1 MDKILQSGDGEIT
14 ITNDGA
20 TILQEMEV
28 EHQAR
33 SVITLVPTRP
43 RPRGERRSLRSF
55 FSRRV
60 LHIAAHPSLSTPARD
75 AFRLQLTPFNST
87 PDVAASRGPT
97 LIRSASSSWSCRARR
112 TTRSATAPPASSS
125 SPGRS
130 SSRPRCLLDRGIHPL
145 RIAEGY
151 EMAAKVA
158 VAELSNSVR
167 EKFEFSPDEHRASG
181 ADVHDDAVVQDRQ
194 QVQAGDGG
202 DLRAGGHGRRGPG
215 EEGRQPRPDQ
225 GGGKSR
231 REARGHGAGERDHLR
246 RVLSHTGPHTTAFA
260 W

>member
-60 LHIAAHPSLSTPARD
+60 LHLSAQGPSLSTPARD

-97 LIRSASSSWSCRARR
+97 REGGS
-112 TTRSATAPPASSS
+112 TRGTNPA
-125 SPGRS
+125 
-130 SSRPRCLLDRGIHPL
+130 
-145 RIAEGY
+145 
-151 EMAAKVA
+151 
-158 VAELSNSVR
+158 
-167 EKFEFSPDEHRASG
+167 
-181 ADVHDDAVVQDRQ
+181 
-194 QVQAGDGG
+194 
-202 DLRAGGHGRRGPG
+202 
-215 EEGRQPRPDQ
+215 
-225 GGGKSR
+225 
-231 REARGHGAGERDHLR
+231 
-246 RVLSHTGPHTTAFA
+246 
-260 W
+260 